1 MKKTAIVLSLILS
14 AFIISSCAENNPNN
28 PNDPNTDNSTK
39 ITLAQRV
46 GTYSAEGGLSIV
58 FNNNGEVTGVTLG
71 TAPLPAQYPIV
82 VGQPTDTAKEYSF
95 AVTMVDQNNKPT
107 GVIVNVKVI
116 FDSDTEATGGNA
128 YIGMGGEPNM
138 DSPLPIKKVS

>member
-46 GTYSAEGGLSIV
+46 GNYEGDMLGTKLIMVFDDQGQVTKIDFGGLDFSTIGEMPV
-58 FNNNGEVTGVTLG
+58 KVGDPNSTAKNYDFNVTMKNNGG
-71 TAPLPAQYPIV
+71 T
-82 VGQPTDTAKEYSF
+82 
-95 AVTMVDQNNKPT
+95 
-107 GVIVNVKVI
+107 VNVKVN
-116 FDSDTEATGGNA
+116 FDSDTEATGGKA
-128 YIGMGGEPNM
+128 YVTIMEGQPAQEV
-138 DSPLPIKKVS
+138 IITKV